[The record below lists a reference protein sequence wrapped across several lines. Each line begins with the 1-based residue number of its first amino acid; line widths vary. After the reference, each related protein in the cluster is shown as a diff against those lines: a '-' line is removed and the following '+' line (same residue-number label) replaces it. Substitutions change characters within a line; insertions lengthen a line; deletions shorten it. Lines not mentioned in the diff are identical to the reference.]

1 MLNRRTL
8 TPLHPVLWVG
18 IGCNKGTSK
27 ELIQAAIRQVFRENQ
42 LEEGAIAGIAT
53 IDIKANEA
61 GLIELCR
68 ERNLPLK
75 TFSADVLRTVCVP
88 NPNIAVSEAVLTPSV
103 AEAAALCA
111 ASDLTPFLGEN
122 QEKLFIWWGLGVR
135 LLVSKQ
141 IFRSS
146 DQNLKSIIQNQKGT
160 VTIAVAEA
168 TQLF

>member
-1 MLNRRTL
+1 MPIARNQL
-8 TPLHPVLWVG
+8 PEIICHPRVLWVG
-18 IGCNKGTSK
+18 IGCNQGTAK
-27 ELIQAAIRQVFRENQ
+27 QLIEAAIQQVLRENQ
-42 LEEGAIAGIAT
+42 LQEEAVAGIAS

-88 NPNIAVSEAVLTPSV
+88 NPDIVVGKQVGTPSV
-103 AEAAALCA
+103 AEAAALRA
-111 ASDLTPFLGEN
+111 AFDLTPSPSGQPER
-122 QEKLFIWWGLGVR
+122 GGGGVR

-141 IFRSS
+141 IFRS
-146 DQNLKSIIQNQKGT
+146 DGFGAVT
-160 VTIAVAEA
+160 VAVA

>member
-1 MLNRRTL
+1 MPIPFN
-8 TPLHPVLWVG
+8 PLREVICHPRVLWVG
-18 IGCNKGTSK
+18 IGCNKGTAK
-27 ELIQAAIRQVFRENQ
+27 QLIEAAIQQVLRENQ
-42 LEEGAIAGIAT
+42 LEEKAVAGITT

-88 NPNIAVSEAVLTPSV
+88 NPDIVVGKQVGTPSV

-111 ASDLTPFLGEN
+111 ASDFTPSPSPQPERGA
-122 QEKLFIWWGLGVR
+122 GGVR

-141 IFRSS
+141 IFRS
-146 DQNLKSIIQNQKGT
+146 DGLGAVT
-160 VTIAVAEA
+160 VAVA